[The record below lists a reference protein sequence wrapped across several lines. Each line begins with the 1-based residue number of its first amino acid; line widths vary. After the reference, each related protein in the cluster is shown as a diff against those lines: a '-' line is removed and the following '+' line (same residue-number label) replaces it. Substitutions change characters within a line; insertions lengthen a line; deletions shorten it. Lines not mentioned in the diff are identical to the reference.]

1 LLAEVAAAPQ
11 SRVLAGISGLAGS
24 GKTALLD
31 DLEAHYRSVGVSVH
45 RDHEHPDQSL
55 EAERGAVLV
64 DDAHQLGDRTI
75 ARIHSL
81 VDDRNVDVVVTYRL
95 WPQQPALRRLVSAIE
110 QHRPVVVL
118 GPFTRSEIAEAA
130 ETVWGRRVPQPIV
143 DQVADWTGGV
153 PWLVHL
159 VLEENGGRDASA
171 PLESRGVIARLGY
184 ELDTAHGELR
194 DLLLALAVGFDLS
207 GRLPAPIRVSREIID
222 ESMNRASAAGL
233 VLPHGR
239 LVPLV
244 QRALLETTPAYRVR
258 LLQREL
264 VDAVV
269 ADGRPLDAVAEGL
282 ARAGLTDPRVATT
295 LEQAGD
301 RVLPTQPDLALTLY
315 EEAEDAGSDALF
327 TAARRAQAASAVGDL
342 NLAARILD
350 DLLAHPDAPDIT
362 RAVDVAAAVWAQRGM
377 LQRGAEVYRWLGPDR
392 VGSSGPLAAI
402 TMFGVGDVE
411 GAEAMLRAAPTGVS
425 PSLFSVAVALVGQGI
440 RDSVHGPI
448 AGALPALIRAS
459 DMFTAAGV
467 VTPLPEVPAALAAL
481 IALHSGELT
490 VADSVLEQA
499 IEGEQGGAMARP
511 RLLLLRAWGAML
523 AGRPDLSRAMIDQAI
538 ADSRQLAHRDELLV
552 RALEVGLARRAD
564 DAPAL
569 VSAWQRARESILHVP
584 IDLYSLLPL
593 TELVV
598 SATRL
603 RDSAW
608 LASPLDEAW
617 TLLGKLGNPPL
628 WAIPLHWSAVQ
639 SAILTDRP
647 ADLAPHA
654 AALVKAS
661 PDSRLA
667 SMLSAAGRAWVA
679 VRAGQFDV
687 PSVEDAARG
696 LASVGLAWDGSRLAG
711 HAAARTDERKD
722 MARLLACA
730 RSLHS
735 ATRPPTEPVADSPT
749 RPDGSPGVSHSRAGT
764 PRDRAGL
771 SAREREV
778 ARLVLDG
785 NTYEEIGEA
794 IYISPR
800 TVEHH
805 VARIRRQ
812 LGVSSRSEMLA
823 QLRFVLDADDAA
835 SE

>member
-1 LLAEVAAAPQ
+1 V
-11 SRVLAGISGLAGS
+11 
-24 GKTALLD
+24 
-31 DLEAHYRSVGVSVH
+31 
-45 RDHEHPDQSL
+45 
-55 EAERGAVLV
+55 
-64 DDAHQLGDRTI
+64 
-75 ARIHSL
+75 
-81 VDDRNVDVVVTYRL
+81 
-95 WPQQPALRRLVSAIE
+95 
-110 QHRPVVVL
+110 
-118 GPFTRSEIAEAA
+118 
-130 ETVWGRRVPQPIV
+130 
-143 DQVADWTGGV
+143 
-153 PWLVHL
+153 
-159 VLEENGGRDASA
+159 EENGGRDASA
-171 PLESRGVIARLGY
+171 PLESRGVIDRLGH
-184 ELDTAHGELR
+184 ELETTHAELR

-207 GRLPAPIRVSREIID
+207 GRLPAAIRSSIESID
-222 ESMNRASAAGL
+222 ESMNRAVAAGL
-233 VLPHGR
+233 VLPHGA

-244 QRALLETTPAYRVR
+244 RQALLEKTPEYRVR
-258 LLQREL
+258 SLQREL
-264 VDAVV
+264 VDAVL

-282 ARAGLTDPRVATT
+282 ALAGLTDPRVATT
-295 LEQAGD
+295 LEHAAD
-301 RVLPTQPDLALTLY
+301 RALPTQPERALTLY
-315 EEAEDAGSDALF
+315 EEAEEAGANALI

-342 NLAARILD
+342 DLAARILD
-350 DLLAHPDAPDIT
+350 DLLAHPDVPDIA

-377 LQRGAEVYRWLGPDR
+377 LQRAAEVYRWLGADR
-392 VGSSGPLAAI
+392 VSTSGPLAAI
-402 TMFGVGDVE
+402 TMFGVGDLD
-411 GAEAMLRAAPTGVS
+411 GAEAMLNASQASTS
-425 PSLFSVAVALVGQGI
+425 PSLRSVAVSLVGQGL
-440 RDSVHGPI
+440 RDSVRGPV

-459 DMFTAAGV
+459 DMFTAAGL
-467 VTPLPEVPAALAAL
+467 VTPLPETPAALAAL
-481 IALHSGELT
+481 VALHRGELA
-490 VADSVLEQA
+490 VADTLLEQA
-499 IEGEQGGAMARP
+499 IAGGQGGAVAKP
-511 RLLLLRAWGAML
+511 RLQLLHAWAAML
-523 AGRPDLSRAMIDQAI
+523 AGRPDLSRTVIDQVT
-538 ADSRQLAHRDELLV
+538 ADARRLAPRDELVL

-593 TELVV
+593 GELVV

-608 LASPLDEAW
+608 LDSPLDEAW
-617 TLLGKLGNPPL
+617 TLLARLGDPPL
-628 WAIPLHWSAVQ
+628 WSIPLHWSAAQ
-639 SAILTDRP
+639 SAIVTDRP

-661 PDSRLA
+661 HESRLA
-667 SMLSAAGRAWVA
+667 SMLSSAGRAWVA

-687 PSVEDAARG
+687 SSVEEAARG

-735 ATRPPTEPVADSPT
+735 NVKASAPPVADSRMPAGGT
-749 RPDGSPGVSHSRAGT
+749 PATPPSRAARGRT
-764 PRDRAGL
+764 GL
-771 SAREREV
+771 STREREV

-812 LGVSSRSEMLA
+812 LGATSRSELLA
-823 QLRFVLDADDAA
+823 RLRFVLDADDAA